1 MTLNIAATE
10 KVVVLLLF
18 ALCRGNNFSGPLD
31 LRKCTQLQM
40 ADVQG
45 NRFTGSLP
53 VDGRNRALSVLRAD
67 HNSFNGTIPLGLWD
81 LPSLMSLELTNNRC
95 ACGQR
100 QKRQRGVAFHK
111 LLPHYTIDSCDH
123 VGEYLRPPYRPIM
136 LCPAT

>member
-1 MTLNIAATE
+1 
-10 KVVVLLLF
+10 
-18 ALCRGNNFSGPLD
+18 
-31 LRKCTQLQM
+31 M

-95 ACGQR
+95 ASSSD
-100 QKRQRGVAFHK
+100 KSAIED
-111 LLPHYTIDSCDH
+111 L
-123 VGEYLRPPYRPIM
+123 
-136 LCPAT
+136 